1 MSLRKIGKLVSL
13 LLLYYLLAWYST
25 RILENIEY
33 ENYLIR
39 AWQSSFYKLD
49 VRCIHWITM
58 RIAIWVAVFLELMRL
73 ENPLTIY
80 LFIRERNFIS
90 LFIKTYCKCLLEVIF
105 YFGLAMLA
113 MAAYFFLL
121 TGSWEVFGGL
131 WQEKTAVIVLR
142 ESLDGL
148 NFCLAAYFLY
158 CFTKHAEI
166 SFLVILTLRL
176 LLGFAVKGEHIGVWT
191 ELFVN
196 ILLAAGTLYYASR
209 NFVKRL
215 NGDN

>member
-121 TGSWEVFGGL
+121 TGSWEVRRPLAGKDSRNCFAGIPGWPEFLLGGIFFVLLYKTCGDQLSGDIDAAPAFGVCC
-131 WQEKTAVIVLR
+131 ERRTYR
-142 ESLDGL
+142 CLDGA
-148 NFCLAAYFLY
+148 FCKYPSCGRHIILCLPEF
-158 CFTKHAEI
+158 CEEI
-166 SFLVILTLRL
+166 
-176 LLGFAVKGEHIGVWT
+176 
-191 ELFVN
+191 
-196 ILLAAGTLYYASR
+196 
-209 NFVKRL
+209 KRR
-215 NGDN
+215 

>member
-49 VRCIHWITM
+49 VRCIHWIAM
-58 RIAIWVAVFLELMRL
+58 RIAIWIAVFLELMRL

-113 MAAYFFLL
+113 M
-121 TGSWEVFGGL
+121 
-131 WQEKTAVIVLR
+131 
-142 ESLDGL
+142 
-148 NFCLAAYFLY
+148 AAYFLY

-209 NFVKRL
+209 NFVKRV